1 MYEVNG
7 FIFESKEEAE
17 KAKKEATAIKYI
29 KSQTQMDNPDT
40 VLELYNKILLKK
52 MFETPVGI
60 AFLVELQEYLRT
72 IPFIRNEDISGI
84 PVRKSAGASKQKTQV
99 KTKVVKEIR
108 DDGYKGR
115 YQITLFLSII
125 LTVIII
131 GMFAIT
137 YISGDNVNII
147 NYENQI
153 INKYENWEMQ
163 LKEREAEL
171 DKREAELEQGEQ

>member
-99 KTKVVKEIR
+99 K
-108 DDGYKGR
+108 
-115 YQITLFLSII
+115 II
-125 LTVIII
+125 
-131 GMFAIT
+131 
-137 YISGDNVNII
+137 SNH
-147 NYENQI
+147 
-153 INKYENWEMQ
+153 
-163 LKEREAEL
+163 
-171 DKREAELEQGEQ
+171 

>member
-72 IPFIRNEDISGI
+72 IH
-84 PVRKSAGASKQKTQV
+84 
-99 KTKVVKEIR
+99 
-108 DDGYKGR
+108 
-115 YQITLFLSII
+115 L
-125 LTVIII
+125 
-131 GMFAIT
+131 
-137 YISGDNVNII
+137 
-147 NYENQI
+147 
-153 INKYENWEMQ
+153 
-163 LKEREAEL
+163 
-171 DKREAELEQGEQ
+171 